1 MNVFVLS
8 FWLTR
13 KKKCLYYIHFT
24 DFIINNSN
32 NIRCMYKN
40 IRTFQ
45 INQLV
50 MVLCSTIV
58 QLSKQKRTKISRHS
72 RRISVLAFGLCL
84 THFTW
89 KFFKQCICMLSFC
102 HNCFPILTKC
112 QHSLTFYIHRG
123 TSSISFHFHVHL
135 NFILASS
142 ICNQNGN
149 SK

>member
-1 MNVFVLS
+1 M
-8 FWLTR
+8 
-13 KKKCLYYIHFT
+13 
-24 DFIINNSN
+24 INNSN
-32 NIRCMYKN
+32 NKC

-112 QHSLTFYIHRG
+112 QHSLTFYIHNRG
-123 TSSISFHFHVHL
+123 TSSISFHFHVYL
-135 NFILASS
+135 NFNLVRSHLPLFATKGQINSKSRLASRRFS
-142 ICNQNGN
+142 QKMNGRI
-149 SK
+149 

>member
-1 MNVFVLS
+1 
-8 FWLTR
+8 
-13 KKKCLYYIHFT
+13 
-24 DFIINNSN
+24 
-32 NIRCMYKN
+32 MYTC

-45 INQLV
+45 ISQLV

-135 NFILASS
+135 NFNLASS
-142 ICNQNGN
+142 LLPLFTTRMAIANDN
-149 SK
+149 SSTYLNVIGSVVISNIKREKDKRCISL

>member
-1 MNVFVLS
+1 
-8 FWLTR
+8 
-13 KKKCLYYIHFT
+13 
-24 DFIINNSN
+24 
-32 NIRCMYKN
+32 MYKC

-135 NFILASS
+135 NFNLLRSHLPLFATRMAMANDNLTIYMSKEKRTKDASRF
-142 ICNQNGN
+142 
-149 SK
+149 K

>member
-1 MNVFVLS
+1 
-8 FWLTR
+8 
-13 KKKCLYYIHFT
+13 
-24 DFIINNSN
+24 
-32 NIRCMYKN
+32 MYTC

-45 INQLV
+45 ISQLV

-123 TSSISFHFHVHL
+123 DFIYIFSLSCSPKFQSSTFTSKTKQERTIRQAFGSRFLPRQWLVWQL
-135 NFILASS
+135 
-142 ICNQNGN
+142 
-149 SK
+149 